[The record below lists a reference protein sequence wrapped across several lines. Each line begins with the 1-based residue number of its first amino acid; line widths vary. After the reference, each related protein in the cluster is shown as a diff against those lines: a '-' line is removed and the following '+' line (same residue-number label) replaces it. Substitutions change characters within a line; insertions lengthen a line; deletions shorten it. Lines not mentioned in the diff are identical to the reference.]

1 MLKYH
6 RTLVAVVAIKK
17 EEVREGKISV
27 IGVTEA
33 AVVEA
38 AIVIDHKVNPEIP
51 EKEGASK
58 VEVISIE
65 MRPYFLLLFILSTF
79 TILSQEVDT
88 STEEQISAVVV
99 NAQTDETMES
109 VHVVNLNQVIGT
121 ITNEKGEF
129 TITAAVNDTLY
140 FSYLGFKSQKIRI
153 TNDMFKFEN
162 TKIALTE
169 LAYALEEVIVRPYQL
184 TGYLEIDVKN
194 LPINTSYQYSIS
206 GLSVG
211 YEAGSKSPSA
221 VTKVLGAILNP
232 ADLLRN
238 LFGKQPN
245 QMKKLRKMKEDD
257 QIRNLLATKF
267 DREILTEL
275 LQIEKLDI
283 QDILNNC
290 NYSKSF
296 ITTANDLQIL
306 DAISSCYEDFKVL
319 NRKN

>member
-1 MLKYH
+1 MK
-6 RTLVAVVAIKK
+6 
-17 EEVREGKISV
+17 
-27 IGVTEA
+27 
-33 AVVEA
+33 
-38 AIVIDHKVNPEIP
+38 
-51 EKEGASK
+51 
-58 VEVISIE
+58 
-65 MRPYFLLLFILSTF
+65 PYVLIICILFTGIT
-79 TILSQEVDT
+79 LSQEVEAID
-88 STEEQISAVVV
+88 EEKISAVVV
-99 NAQTDETMES
+99 NAQTDKPMES
-109 VHVVNLNQVIGT
+109 VHVINLNQVVGT

-140 FSYLGFKSQKIRI
+140 FSFLGFKSQKIRV

-162 TKIALTE
+162 TKISLTE
-169 LAYALEEVIVRPYQL
+169 LAYALEEVIVRPYAL

-194 LPINTSYQYSIS
+194 LPINNAYQYSIS

-211 YEAGSKSPSA
+211 YEAGNKSTSA

-257 QIRNLLATKF
+257 QIRDLLASKF
-267 DREILTEL
+267 DREILMEM
-275 LQIEKLDI
+275 LQIEKVDI

-296 ITTANDLQIL
+296 ISTANDLQIL
-306 DAISSCYEDFKVL
+306 DAISSCYEEFKVL
-319 NRKN
+319 NRKK

>member
-1 MLKYH
+1 
-6 RTLVAVVAIKK
+6 
-17 EEVREGKISV
+17 
-27 IGVTEA
+27 
-33 AVVEA
+33 
-38 AIVIDHKVNPEIP
+38 
-51 EKEGASK
+51 
-58 VEVISIE
+58 
-65 MRPYFLLLFILSTF
+65 MRPFLLLNFILF
-79 TILSQEVDT
+79 TCIAFSQQDEAA
-88 STEEQISAVVV
+88 EQEINAVVV
-99 NAQTDETMES
+99 NAQSDKTMES
-109 VHVVNLNQVIGT
+109 VHVINLNQVTGT
-121 ITNEKGEF
+121 ISNEKGEF

-140 FSYLGFKSQKIRI
+140 FSFLGFKSQKIRV

-194 LPINTSYQYSIS
+194 LPLNNAYQYSIS

-211 YEAGSKSPSA
+211 YEAGNKSASA

-257 QIRNLLATKF
+257 QIRDLLASKF
-267 DREILTEL
+267 DREILMEM
-275 LQIEKLDI
+275 LQIEKVDI

-306 DAISSCYEDFKVL
+306 DAISSCYEDFKIL